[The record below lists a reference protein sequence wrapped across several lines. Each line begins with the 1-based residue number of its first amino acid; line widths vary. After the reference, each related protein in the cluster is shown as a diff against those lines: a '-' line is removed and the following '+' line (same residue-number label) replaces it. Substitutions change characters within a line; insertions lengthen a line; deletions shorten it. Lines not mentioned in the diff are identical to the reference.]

1 MNKLI
6 DFIKSVL
13 ANNAEIQSYT
23 AGRIFEFSTAQ
34 GTHAYPMILWSI
46 ISDKTL
52 ADYIDAIG
60 EAWKAEV
67 QIDIF
72 TRSVEASA
80 ALGNIVLNAF
90 NSAELTEGI
99 LSSYTNEYIPSYTD
113 EDETYRYIIRVYI
126 NHTL

>member
-6 DFIKSVL
+6 DFIKNVL

-34 GTHAYPMILWSI
+34 GTHTYPMILWSI

-72 TRSVEASA
+72 TKSVEASA

-99 LSSYTNEYIPSYTD
+99 LSSYTNEYMPSYTD
-113 EDETYRYIIRVYI
+113 EDETYRYIVRVYI